1 MCLIRSIWN
10 KSLKYFL
17 MADQSNQ
24 NNDINKL
31 LAENKERLKELAC
44 INETTKIIKE
54 GKSVEETLQKVTL
67 RLPKAWQYPDYTV
80 SRIVFGGHEFR
91 SPDFKETEW
100 SQKQNFQTIDGDEGS
115 IEIYYLKMFP
125 RLYEGPFLKEERDLI
140 LNLSNLLLGFLNSIK
155 AKEIIWKND
164 KKKELKKSEKDGSK
178 KILNSRQLLQKF
190 LNKHNADRDLLH
202 DLMPF
207 KVKEILLV
215 ANLYDAYSIEK
226 EGRFSEHIL
235 GEYHQL
241 NLTSLPRV
249 TGVSNEDETI
259 EALEN
264 KHYDLVILMMGVDKK
279 TPLKIAGTIK
289 DKYQYIPTFL
299 LLNNNSDL
307 AVLEEEKRDL
317 KDIDKIFIWN
327 GDSKVFF
334 AMVKLIEDMVNAD
347 NDTKIGLTR
356 IILLV
361 EDSPKY
367 YSRYLP
373 MLYKIIME
381 QTQRLIEDVNTD
393 DLYKVLKMR
402 ARPKILLAHNYEE
415 AMGIFNQYK
424 DYFLC
429 VISDVCFPK
438 NNKLNNNAGFELV
451 KFIKE
456 NVLNLPTVLQSSD
469 PENAKK
475 AYEIKSNFINKN
487 SESLLQDLKSFIN
500 YHLGFG
506 HFVYRDNQ
514 GRQIAVAKSMLEFES
529 FLKTVPE
536 DSLIYHAVK
545 NQFSLWLM
553 ARGEIQIAKIINP
566 LKISDFKSPNQLRDF
581 LINILRLYR
590 NEQEKGK
597 IVNFNEAAVL
607 EENNIVS
614 LAPGAL
620 GGKGRGL
627 AFVNTLIYNF
637 KFKELLPL
645 INVRTPKTSIIGTEE
660 FDIFIE
666 SNHLVDKIHD
676 ISDYSEL
683 RKDFL
688 AGELSYSLKKKLKIF
703 LKLIT
708 KPIAV
713 RSSSLFED
721 SINQPFSGIFETYIL
736 PNNHVDFEQRLK
748 QLMDAIKLVFVSIYS
763 KNARTYFK
771 AIDYKVEEEKMAVVL
786 QEVVGQQFDKYYY
799 PHISGTA
806 QSHNFYPVAHMKP
819 DEGFA
824 VAALGLGQYVV
835 EGEKAFRFSPSY
847 PNLEIV
853 STKDLYKGSQV
864 YFYAV
869 NFDKEDINLLEGE
882 DAGLIRL
889 DIDESEKHG
898 TLKHLASVYDPE
910 NDRVSPGLDS
920 YGPRIVNFA
929 NILKY
934 EYIPLAKTIN
944 VILDV
949 VKEALGSPVEIEFA
963 VDLTK
968 DKSGLASFYL
978 LQIKPLVCH
987 EDDYHVDVNKIDKE
1001 HLVLYSEKTMG
1012 NGKIQNIKDVIFVMP
1027 EKFDNTKTMEMKD
1040 EIDEMNQR
1048 MQEAG
1053 KKYILI
1059 GPGRWGTRDR
1069 FIGIPVAWPQ
1079 ISNAKII
1086 VEMSLNEFNLDASLG
1101 SHFFHNVTSM
1111 NVGYFSV
1118 DHKSIKDR
1126 IAWEV
1131 LNKQKVVSES
1141 KYFKHIEFKKPLT
1154 ITMDGRK
1161 RFSAITWSND
1171 N

>member
-1 MCLIRSIWN
+1 
-10 KSLKYFL
+10 
-17 MADQSNQ
+17 
-24 NNDINKL
+24 
-31 LAENKERLKELAC
+31 
-44 INETTKIIKE
+44 
-54 GKSVEETLQKVTL
+54 
-67 RLPKAWQYPDYTV
+67 
-80 SRIVFGGHEFR
+80 
-91 SPDFKETEW
+91 
-100 SQKQNFQTIDGDEGS
+100 
-115 IEIYYLKMFP
+115 
-125 RLYEGPFLKEERDLI
+125 
-140 LNLSNLLLGFLNSIK
+140 
-155 AKEIIWKND
+155 
-164 KKKELKKSEKDGSK
+164 
-178 KILNSRQLLQKF
+178 
-190 LNKHNADRDLLH
+190 
-202 DLMPF
+202 MPF
-207 KVKEILLV
+207 KVKEILLI

-226 EGRFSEHIL
+226 EGRFSDHIL
-235 GEYHQL
+235 GEYQQL

-249 TGVSNEDETI
+249 TGVSNEAEAM
-259 EALEN
+259 EALKN
-264 KHYDLVILMMGVDKK
+264 KHYDLIILMMGVDKK

-289 DKYQYIPTFL
+289 KKYTYIPTFL

-307 AVLEEEKRDL
+307 AVLEEEKRDRTG
-317 KDIDKIFIWN
+317 IDRIFIWN

-334 AMVKLIEDMVNAD
+334 AMVKLIEDMVNVD

-356 IILLV
+356 VILLV

-381 QTQRLIEDVNTD
+381 QTQRLIEDVSTD

-402 ARPKILLAHNYEE
+402 ARPKILLAHTYEE
-415 AMGIFNQYK
+415 AMEIFNNYK

-429 VISDVCFPK
+429 VISDVSFPR
-438 NNKLNNNAGFELV
+438 NNELNDTAGFELI
-451 KFIKE
+451 KFVKE

-475 AYEIKSNFINKN
+475 SYEIKSNFINKN

-514 GRQIAVAKSMLEFES
+514 GRQIAVAKSMAEFES

-536 DSLIYHAVK
+536 DSLVYHAVK

-566 LKISDFKSPNQLRDF
+566 LKITDFKSPNQLRDF
-581 LINILRLYR
+581 LTNILRLYR

-597 IVNFNEAAVL
+597 IVNFSESAVL

-666 SNHLVDKIHD
+666 SNLTEKIHTVD
-676 ISDYSEL
+676 DYEKL
-683 RKDFL
+683 RKIFIE
-688 AGELSYSLKKKLKIF
+688 GELSYSLKKKLKIF

-708 KPIAV
+708 RPIAV

-721 SINQPFSGIFETYIL
+721 SLTQPFSGIFETYIL
-736 PNNHVDFEQRLK
+736 PNNHSDFEERFR
-748 QLMDAIKLVFVSIYS
+748 QLMNAIKLVYASIYS
-763 KNARTYFK
+763 KNARMYFK

-786 QEVVGQQFDKYYY
+786 QEVVGNQFGKYYY

-806 QSHNFYPVAHMKP
+806 QSHNFYPVSHMKS

-847 PNLEIV
+847 PNLEII

-864 YFYAV
+864 DFYAV
-869 NFDKEDINLLEGE
+869 NLDNENINLLDGE

-889 DIDESEKHG
+889 DMDESEKHG

-920 YGPRIVNFA
+920 YGPRIINFA

-934 EYIPLAKTIN
+934 EYIPLSKTIN

-968 DKSGLASFYL
+968 DKRGLASFYL
-978 LQIKPLVCH
+978 LQIKPLACT
-987 EDDYHVDVNKIDKE
+987 EDDYKVDVNKIDKD

-1012 NGKIQNIKDVIFVMP
+1012 NGKLQHIRDVIFVMP
-1027 EKFDNTKTMEMKD
+1027 EKFNNTKTVEMKE
-1040 EIDEMNQR
+1040 EIDKLNQK
-1048 MQEAG
+1048 MQEEG
-1053 KKYILI
+1053 KQYVLI
-1059 GPGRWGTRDR
+1059 GPGRWGSKDN

-1086 VEMSLNEFNLDASLG
+1086 VEISLDDFALDASLG

-1118 DHKSIKDR
+1118 NHKSINDR
-1126 IAWEV
+1126 ISWDI
-1131 LNKQKVVSES
+1131 LNQQKVINETKFFRHV
-1141 KYFKHIEFKKPLT
+1141 EFKKPLT
-1154 ITMDGRK
+1154 VIMDGRK

>member
-1 MCLIRSIWN
+1 
-10 KSLKYFL
+10 
-17 MADQSNQ
+17 MADQTNK
-24 NNDINKL
+24 NNDLNRL
-31 LAENKERLKELAC
+31 LAESKERLKELAC
-44 INETTKIIKE
+44 INETTIIIKE
-54 GKSVEETLQKVTL
+54 GKSVEETLQKIAL
-67 RLPKAWQYPDYTV
+67 QLPKAWQYPEYTV
-80 SRIVFGGHEFR
+80 ARILFGGNEYR
-91 SPDFKETEW
+91 SPGFEETDW
-100 SQKQNFQTIDGDEGS
+100 SQKQTFQSIDGEEGT
-115 IEIYYLKMFP
+115 IEIYYTKELPRMF
-125 RLYEGPFLKEERDLI
+125 EGPFLKEEINLI
-140 LNLSNLLLGFLNSIK
+140 SNLSNLILGFINSIK
-155 AKEIIWKND
+155 AKDIIWKQD
-164 KKKELKKSEKDGSK
+164 KKKEQKKATDESSV

-207 KVKEILLV
+207 KVKEILLI

-249 TGVSNEDETI
+249 TGVSNEDEAL
-259 EALEN
+259 EAIEN
-264 KHYDLVILMMGVDKK
+264 KHFDLVILMMGVDKK
-279 TPLKIAGTIK
+279 TPLNIASALK
-289 DKYQYIPTFL
+289 NKYPYIPTFL
-299 LLNNNSDL
+299 LLNSSSDL
-307 AVLEEEKRDL
+307 AVLEEAKRDL
-317 KDIDKIFIWN
+317 SGIDKIFIWN

-334 AMVKLIEDMVNAD
+334 AMVKLIEDMVNVE
-347 NDTKIGLTR
+347 NDTKLGLTR
-356 IILLV
+356 VILLV

-402 ARPKILLAHNYEE
+402 ARPKIILAHTYEE
-415 AMGIFNQYK
+415 AMDIFNKYR

-438 NNKLNNNAGFELV
+438 NNELYDSAGFE
-451 KFIKE
+451 FIKFVKK
-456 NVLNLPTVLQSSD
+456 NVLNLPTVLQSSN

-475 AYEIKSNFINKN
+475 SYELKSNFINKN

-514 GRQIAVAKSMLEFES
+514 GRQIAVAKSMAEFES

-536 DSLIYHAVK
+536 DSLVYHAVK

-566 LKISDFKSPNQLRDF
+566 LHIKDFESPKQLRDF

-590 NEQEKGK
+590 NEQDKGK
-597 IVNFNEAAVL
+597 IVNFSEAAVQ

-645 INVRTPKTSIIGTEE
+645 INVRTPKTSLIGTEE

-666 SNHLVDKIHD
+666 SNHLGEKIHE
-676 ISDYSEL
+676 ITDYQEL
-683 RKDFL
+683 RKVFIE
-688 AGELSYSLKKKLKIF
+688 GTLSYSLKKKLKVF

-721 SINQPFSGIFETYIL
+721 SITQPFSGIFETYLL
-736 PNNHVDFEQRLK
+736 PNNHHEFEERMK
-748 QLMDAIKLVFVSIYS
+748 QLMNAIKLVFASIYS
-763 KNARTYFK
+763 KNARNYFK

-786 QEVVGQQFDKYYY
+786 QEVVGNQFDKYYY

-847 PNLEIV
+847 PNLEII

-864 YFYAV
+864 HFYAV
-869 NFDKEDINLLEGE
+869 NLAKENIDLLEGE

-898 TLKHLASVYDPE
+898 TLKHLVSVYDPE

-920 YGPRIVNFA
+920 YGPRIINFA
-929 NILKY
+929 NVLKY

-968 DKSGLASFYL
+968 DKNGLASFYL
-978 LQIKPLVCH
+978 LQIKPLVCN
-987 EDDYHVDVNKIDKE
+987 EDDYKVDIEKIDKD
-1001 HLVLYSEKTMG
+1001 HLVLYSERTMG
-1012 NGKIQNIKDVIFVMP
+1012 NGKLNNIKDVIFIMP
-1027 EKFDNTKTMEMKD
+1027 DKFDNTQTIEMKD
-1040 EIDEMNQR
+1040 EIDALNQK

-1053 KKYILI
+1053 KQYVLI

-1069 FIGIPVAWPQ
+1069 FIGVPVAWPQ

-1086 VEMSLNEFNLDASLG
+1086 VEMSLDDFALDASLG

-1118 DHKSIKDR
+1118 NHKSIKDR
-1126 IAWEV
+1126 ISWDI
-1131 LNKQKVVSES
+1131 LNKQKVINET
-1141 KYFKHIEFKKPLT
+1141 KHFKHIEFEKPLI

-1161 RFSAITWSND
+1161 RFSAITWTND